1 MKSIERYA
9 VFELELAGTP
19 EECQDADITACFH
32 NDDQAKTD
40 RITMKGFYAGNGKAI
55 IRFMPELEGVWNYTA
70 TWGEM
75 SVKGSFRCI
84 ANQGQ
89 NSLMTRYW
97 KVYHN
102 RQEAER
108 VFRMYDEARE
118 QTLQEIV
125 QGSSLREVTV

>member
-1 MKSIERYA
+1 MEYP
-9 VFELELAGTP
+9 VEDVE
-19 EECQDADITACFH
+19 
-32 NDDQAKTD
+32 
-40 RITMKGFYAGNGKAI
+40 GF
-55 IRFMPELEGVWNYTA
+55 
-70 TWGEM
+70 
-75 SVKGSFRCI
+75 I